1 MANKGSKILLAGLA
15 GLAAGVAIGVLF
27 APARGSKTRKRI
39 KKGIEEFSKS
49 DGKSFSEKLNSLT
62 SVFDTEEDEVKTGE
76 TSSKSE
82 S

>member
-39 KKGIEEFSKS
+39 KKGIEELTRD
-49 DGKSFSEKLNSLT
+49 DGKNLSEKLNSFSSIFSGT
-62 SVFDTEEDEVKTGE
+62 DEDKE
-76 TSSKSE
+76 TDESSAKKE

>member
-39 KKGIEEFSKS
+39 KKGIEEISKA
-49 DGKSFSEKLNSLT
+49 DGKSFTEKLSSLT
-62 SVFDTEEDEVKTGE
+62 SIFDTEADKKETGE
-76 TSSKSE
+76 TSVKS
-82 S
+82 